1 MACATL
7 LRSVSLPT
15 SQVQWNDEI
24 EEQEIRK
31 LIEKQELLEKKKK
44 EAEELLQKEKLLK
57 QVSNILELGK
67 TQVCAVYCTNWDA
80 LCSTTAV

>member
-1 MACATL
+1 M
-7 LRSVSLPT
+7 PT

-44 EAEELLQKEKLLK
+44 EAEELLNKEKLLK
-57 QVSNILELGK
+57 QVSNIHPIKFITDTLLR
-67 TQVCAVYCTNWDA
+67 T
-80 LCSTTAV
+80 